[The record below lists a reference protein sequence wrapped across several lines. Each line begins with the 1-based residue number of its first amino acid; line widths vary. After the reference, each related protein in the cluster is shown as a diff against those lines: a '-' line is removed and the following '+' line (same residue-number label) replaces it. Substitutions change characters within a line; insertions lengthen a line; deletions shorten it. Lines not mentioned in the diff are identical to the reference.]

1 MAGGSDAA
9 RAHIDL
15 AGIALG
21 VSDEFRDRLGRE
33 RRIDR
38 HDQRRALDAGDRRDV
53 ARKTEIEIGVERG
66 VDRARGAGEQQ
77 RVAVG
82 GRMRHHGGADVG
94 AGAAAILDDDLLAD
108 PLRYCLRHEARNNV
122 ESAAGRNRYDQMHRP
137 RRIGLGAGDIRQ
149 DRQRSGTGRKMQ
161 ETTAG
166 QLHVVFHQFA
176 LAPENFTTLAHF
188 AVSSATNLPNSAA
201 EPGSTMPP
209 SAVTLAFSAGS
220 ASAAL
225 ISPLS
230 LLMTAAGVFL
240 GAPMPIHWLAS

>member
-1 MAGGSDAA
+1 MAGRADAA

-15 AGIALG
+15 ARIALG
-21 VSDEFRDRLGRE
+21 VSDEFRDRLGRK

-38 HDQRRALDAGDRRDV
+38 HDQRRALDAGDRRDI
-53 ARKTEIEIGVERG
+53 AREAEIEIGVERG
-66 VDRARGAGEQQ
+66 IDRARGSREQQ

-82 GRMRHHGGADVG
+82 GRMRDRGGADIG
-94 AGAAAILDDDLLAD
+94 AGAAAVLDDDLLAD
-108 PLRYCLRHEARNNV
+108 ALRQRLSDEARNDV
-122 ESAAGRNRYDQMHRP
+122 EGAAGRNRDDQMHRP
-137 RRIGLGAGDIRQ
+137 RRIGLRAGDTG
-149 DRQRSGTGRKMQ
+149 QRRKRGDAGCQ
-161 ETTAG
+161 TQKSTAG
-166 QLHVVFHQFA
+166 KLHVFFHQFA
-176 LAPENFTTLAHF
+176 FAPENFTTLAHF
-188 AVSSATNLPNSAA
+188 AVSSATNLPNSPA

-230 LLMTAAGVFL
+230 LSMTAAGVFF